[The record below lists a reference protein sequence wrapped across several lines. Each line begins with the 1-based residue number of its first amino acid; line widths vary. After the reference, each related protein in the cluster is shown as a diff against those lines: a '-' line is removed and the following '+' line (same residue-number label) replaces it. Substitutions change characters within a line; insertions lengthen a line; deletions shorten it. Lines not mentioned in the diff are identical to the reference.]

1 MPSDEKHRP
10 EWVPSEGGEGF
21 ASWVMKGRES
31 SHDGLPQTSET
42 QAKPPSTPRPR
53 RRQLSVEEYVHGVL
67 RGERA
72 LLARA
77 ITLIESNSP
86 LHQETAQAVL
96 KALMPH
102 TGQSIRIGITGVPGV
117 GKSTFIEALGCHLVE
132 QGHQVAVLAVD
143 PTSSISQGSILGD
156 KTRMERLSREPN
168 AFIRPSPTGG
178 KLGGVTRKSRETMLL
193 CEAAGFDVILLETVG
208 VGQSETTVR
217 SMVDFFLLLM
227 LAGAGDELQGIK
239 KGIMELA
246 DAILINKA
254 DGNNLNKARAAQ
266 ADYNRAL
273 HYLSPATKGWQTQ
286 AYTCS
291 AMTGQGI
298 PEVWAMVQEFRQ
310 RTTATGEF
318 ESRRRR
324 QAVDWVHTM
333 IEEELLNRF
342 VNHPGVRQV
351 LPEVEKAVR
360 TGALPAT
367 TAVKELL
374 AIFETNQTEE
384 KSDGNQA

>member
-1 MPSDEKHRP
+1 MPFDEKHRP

-21 ASWVMKGRES
+21 ASWVMKGREG
-31 SHDGLPQTSET
+31 SHDGLPQAPEARVEPTS
-42 QAKPPSTPRPR
+42 KPQPR
-53 RRQLSVEEYVHGVL
+53 RRQLSVEEYVQGVL
-67 RGERA
+67 KGERP
-72 LLARA
+72 LLART
-77 ITLIESNSP
+77 ITLIESNS
-86 LHQETAQAVL
+86 LAHQETAQAVL

-102 TGQSIRIGITGVPGV
+102 TGRSIRLGITGVPGV
-117 GKSTFIEALGCHLVE
+117 GKSTFIEALGCHLIE
-132 QGHQVAVLAVD
+132 RGHRVAVLAVD
-143 PTSSISQGSILGD
+143 PTSSISRGSILGD
-156 KTRMERLSREPN
+156 KTRMERLAREPK

-178 KLGGVTRKSRETMLL
+178 KLGGVTRKSRETMLV
-193 CEAAGFDVILLETVG
+193 CEAAGFDVVLLETVG

-254 DGNNLNKARAAQ
+254 DGDNLPKARVAQ

-273 HYLSPATKGWQTQ
+273 HYLAPATKGWQTQ

-291 AMTGQGI
+291 AVTGQGI
-298 PEVWAMVQEFRQ
+298 PEIWGMIQEFRQ

-318 ESRRRR
+318 ETRRRR

-342 VNHPGVRQV
+342 VNHPGIRQV
-351 LPEVEKAVR
+351 LPDIEKAVM

-367 TAVKELL
+367 AAVKELL

-384 KSDGNQA
+384 KLDGNQT